1 MSEPADRSECALF
14 TIGHSNLPLETFLEL
29 LRANRIA
36 VLADT
41 RSQPYSRF
49 APHFN
54 ARELDGAVMKVGLRY
69 LFLGKELGG
78 RPEEAEF
85 YDAEGYVLYGRLAE
99 SPQFL
104 SGMAQLE
111 AEAAQRRVA
120 ILCSE
125 ENPSVCHRRLLIT
138 RVLTARG
145 VPVCHIRGDGRVQ
158 TEAELLAEDE
168 AEKNRGGQQSLF
180 DAEEVT
186 EWKSLRS
193 VSPRRPPPSSSER

>member
-1 MSEPADRSECALF
+1 MSEPADRSERALF
-14 TIGHSNLPLETFLEL
+14 TIGHSNHTLETFLEL
-29 LRANRIA
+29 LRTNRIA

-54 ARELDGAVMKVGLRY
+54 ARELGGEVTKAGLRY
-69 LFLGKELGG
+69 LALGKELGG

-85 YDAEGYVLYGRLAE
+85 YDADGYVLYGRLAE
-99 SPQFL
+99 SPTFL
-104 SGMAQLE
+104 QGVAQLE
-111 AEAAQRRVA
+111 TEAGQRRVA

-158 TEAELLAEDE
+158 TETELLVEEE
-168 AEKNRGGQQSLF
+168 AARNRGGQQSLF
-180 DAEEVT
+180 DAEEVV
-186 EWKSLRS
+186 EWKSLQS
-193 VSPRRPPPSSSER
+193 VSRRNLPPSSSER